1 MLHQAEYQAS
11 KNVIVSVKF
20 HTLRNELR
28 QSELFLSLINISH

>member
-11 KNVIVSVKF
+11 KNGIASVKF

-28 QSELFLSLINISH
+28 QSELLVTLINISH